1 MNISLMQKLRFISI
15 EKIRYFGGKD
25 MINQKRLEMLAKRL
39 KTLGLDAL
47 YLGPSPDLEYITGL
61 DTHPDERVRGLMVS
75 SDGRSFAMT
84 PLLYKEEM
92 VKAFGDVPFYA
103 EWNDHEGFTGAFR
116 KGCEHLGIVGGKI
129 AFNDGVRAVDML
141 AIRDAMDLQM
151 FNGGSILD
159 PLRSRKDEE
168 ELEIMREASRMAD
181 AVVMKLLDFIR
192 PGMNERQIARMIPE
206 FFEEAGSLGTSFNP
220 IVASGPNGSMPHY
233 GGGRRVIE
241 ENDVMILDLG
251 GRHRSYCSDTSR
263 TFFTGNPTDEQRKV
277 YEIVR
282 QAQAAGE
289 AAVQPGAT
297 GQDVDR
303 AARKVIVDAGYGEF
317 FFNRVGHGIGLAVHE
332 SPYIIEGNDKPLEPG
347 NVFSV
352 EPGIYLPGEFGIR
365 IENLVAVRPDG
376 TGEALNH
383 SPTDIE
389 SVCIR

>member
-1 MNISLMQKLRFISI
+1 
-15 EKIRYFGGKD
+15 
-25 MINQKRLEMLAKRL
+25 MINQKRLKKLAGEL
-39 KTLGLDAL
+39 NTLGLDAI
-47 YLGPSPDLEYITGL
+47 YLGPSTDLEYIGGL

-75 SDGRSFAMT
+75 KDARCFAMT

-116 KGCEHLGIVGGKI
+116 RGCEHLGIVGAKI
-129 AFNDGVRAVDML
+129 AFNDGVRAIDML
-141 AIRDAMDLQM
+141 AIRDAMELRM
-151 FNGGSILD
+151 CNGGKVLD

-168 ELEIMREASRMAD
+168 ELGYMREASRMVD
-181 AVVMKLLDFIR
+181 EVVRKLHGFIR
-192 PGMNERQIARMIPE
+192 PGMTERRIAKQIPE
-206 FFEEAGSLGTSFNP
+206 FFEEAGSNGISFNP

-233 GGGRRVIE
+233 GGDQRVIE
-241 ENDVMILDLG
+241 ENDVIILDLG
-251 GRHRSYCSDTSR
+251 GRYKSYCSDTTR
-263 TFFTGNPTDEQRKV
+263 TFFVGEPTEEQKKV

-282 QAQAAGE
+282 LAQAAGE
-289 AAVQPGAT
+289 AAVRPGVT

-303 AARKVIVDAGYGEF
+303 AARKVIVDAGYGNF

-352 EPGIYLPGEFGIR
+352 EPGIYLPGKFGVR

-383 SPTDIE
+383 FPRDIE
-389 SVCIR
+389 SVRIK

>member
-1 MNISLMQKLRFISI
+1 MAFSGGRI
-15 EKIRYFGGKD
+15 ERSGCFATLSGGMF
-25 MINQKRLEMLAKRL
+25 MINQKRLKKLADELHK
-39 KTLGLDAL
+39 LGLDAI
-47 YLGPSPDLEYITGL
+47 YLGPSTDLEYISGL

-75 SDGRSFAMT
+75 KDARCFSMT

-116 KGCEHLGIVGGKI
+116 RGCEHLGIVGAKI
-129 AFNDGVRAVDML
+129 AFNDGVRAIDML
-141 AIRDAMDLQM
+141 AIRDAMELWM
-151 FNGGSILD
+151 CNGGKVLD

-168 ELEIMREASRMAD
+168 ELGYMREASRMVD
-181 AVVMKLLDFIR
+181 EVVRKLHGFVR
-192 PGMNERQIARMIPE
+192 PGMTERQIAKQIPE
-206 FFEEAGSLGTSFNP
+206 FFEEAGSNGISFSP

-233 GGGRRVIE
+233 GGDQRVIE
-241 ENDVMILDLG
+241 KNDVIILDLG
-251 GRHRSYCSDTSR
+251 GRHMSYCSDTTR
-263 TFFTGNPTDEQRKV
+263 TFFVGTPTEEQKKV

-289 AAVQPGAT
+289 AAVQPGVT
-297 GQDVDR
+297 GQEVDR
-303 AARKVIVDAGYGEF
+303 AARKVIVDAGYGDY

-352 EPGIYLPGEFGIR
+352 EPGIYLPGKFGIR
-365 IENLVAVRPDG
+365 IENIVAVRPDG

-383 SPTDIE
+383 FPRDIE
-389 SVCIR
+389 SVCIK